1 MKFPTSLPRPNWREG
16 PLARAGALLAGALLL
31 SAIGGWSRRTQTEEA
46 PPSRSIEATTNVVPA
61 AATQQPSFNGTAAL
75 LMLKLDRA
83 EAILGYSARYQ
94 IPADLATAIYDI
106 ALQEGID
113 PQLAFRLVKV
123 ESNFKPAARSNMNA
137 IGFTQ
142 VQLATARFY
151 DGSLDEKALYERDVN
166 LRIGFRFLNDLL
178 KQYRHDY
185 ELALLAYNRGPG
197 RVNQIVAEGGDPSNG
212 YENAVLRGYQPK
224 RISKEMQ
231 AQARELG
238 T

>member
-1 MKFPTSLPRPNWREG
+1 MKSPTSLPRPNWRQG
-16 PLARAGALLAGALLL
+16 PLARAGALLAGALLI
-31 SAIGGWSRRTQTEEA
+31 SALGGWSRRSQSEVA
-46 PPSRSIEATTNVVPA
+46 PPSLVAESTTTIVPVVATD
-61 AATQQPSFNGTAAL
+61 PSFDGAAAL
-75 LMLKLDRA
+75 LTLKLDRA

-123 ESNFKPAARSNMNA
+123 ESNFKLAARSNMNA

-142 VQLATARFY
+142 VQLATAKFY
-151 DGSLDEKALYERDVN
+151 DASLDEKALYQRDVN

-185 ELALLAYNRGPG
+185 ELALLAYNRGPS

-212 YENAVLRGYQPK
+212 YENAVLRGYLPK
-224 RISKEMQ
+224 RVSKEMQ
-231 AQARELG
+231 ARARELG

>member
-1 MKFPTSLPRPNWREG
+1 MKFPTSLPRPNWRTG
-16 PLARAGALLAGALLL
+16 LLARAGALLAGALLL
-31 SAIGGWSRRTQTEEA
+31 SVVGGWSRRTQTEEA
-46 PPSRSIEATTNVVPA
+46 PPSRTTEATTKVVPA
-61 AATQQPSFNGTAAL
+61 AAMAPSFDGTAAL
-75 LMLKLDRA
+75 LTLKLDRA

-106 ALQEGID
+106 ALQQGID

-123 ESNFKPAARSNMNA
+123 ESNFKPSAKSNMSA

-151 DGSLDEKALYERDVN
+151 DSSLDENALYERDVN

-224 RISKEMQ
+224 RISKET
-231 AQARELG
+231 QARAVELG

>member
-1 MKFPTSLPRPNWREG
+1 MKVPTSLPRPNWRKG
-16 PLARAGALLAGALLL
+16 PLARAGALLAGALLI
-31 SAIGGWSRRTQTEEA
+31 SAISGWSRRSQIEVA
-46 PPSRSIEATTNVVPA
+46 PPSPDAVVTTLVPA
-61 AATQQPSFNGTAAL
+61 AAATTPSFDGTAAL
-75 LMLKLDRA
+75 LTLKLDRA

-123 ESNFKPAARSNMNA
+123 ESNFKPSAKSSMNA

-142 VQLATARFY
+142 VQLATAKFY
-151 DGSLDEKALYERDVN
+151 NSTLDEKALYERDVN

-197 RVNQIVAEGGDPSNG
+197 RVNQIVADGGDPSNG

-224 RISKEMQ
+224 RVTPAMQ
-231 AQARELG
+231 QRAHDLG

>member
-1 MKFPTSLPRPNWREG
+1 MATTPFDGPR
-16 PLARAGALLAGALLL
+16 ALL
-31 SAIGGWSRRTQTEEA
+31 T
-46 PPSRSIEATTNVVPA
+46 
-61 AATQQPSFNGTAAL
+61 
-75 LMLKLDRA
+75 LKLDRA

-123 ESNFKPAARSNMNA
+123 ESNFKPGAKSNMNA

-142 VQLATARFY
+142 VQLPTARFY
-151 DGSLDEKALYERDVN
+151 DASLDEKALYERDVN

-197 RVNQIVAEGGDPSNG
+197 RVNQIVADGGDPSNG
-212 YENAVLRGYQPK
+212 YENAVLGGTSRSGSRRRCRPRRRAVRRYDDAVQYDDLKWWTSEGRVLRGTSVRPS
-224 RISKEMQ
+224 RPTAVPPPSSES
-231 AQARELG
+231 
-238 T
+238 

>member
-16 PLARAGALLAGALLL
+16 PLARAGALLAGALLI
-31 SAIGGWSRRTQTEEA
+31 SAVAGWSRRSQPEVA
-46 PPSRSIEATTNVVPA
+46 PPSPESGVTTTTAVAPA
-61 AATQQPSFNGTAAL
+61 RPAFDGTAAL
-75 LMLKLDRA
+75 LTLKLDRA

-123 ESNFKPAARSNMNA
+123 ESNFKPGARSNMNA

-151 DGSLDEKALYERDVN
+151 DSSLDEKALYERDVN

-197 RVNQIVAEGGDPSNG
+197 RVNQIVADGGDPSNG
-212 YENAVLRGYQPK
+212 YETAVLQGYQPK
-224 RISKEMQ
+224 RVTKEMR
-231 AQARELG
+231 ARAAELG
-238 T
+238 S

>member
-1 MKFPTSLPRPNWREG
+1 MKFPTSLPRPNWRQG
-16 PLARAGALLAGALLL
+16 PLARGGALLAGALLL
-31 SAIGGWSRRTQTEEA
+31 SAIGGWSRRGQTEEA

-61 AATQQPSFNGTAAL
+61 AATPPFFGGTAAL
-75 LMLKLDRA
+75 LTLKLDRA

-123 ESNFKPAARSNMNA
+123 ESNFRPAAKSNMNA
-137 IGFTQ
+137 IGYTQ

-151 DGSLDEKALYERDVN
+151 NGSLDENALYQRDVN

-231 AQARELG
+231 AQAKELG

>member
-1 MKFPTSLPRPNWREG
+1 MKVPTSLPRPNWRQG
-16 PLARAGALLAGALLL
+16 PLARAGALLAGALLI
-31 SAIGGWSRRTQTEEA
+31 SAIGGWSRRSQTEVA
-46 PPSRSIEATTNVVPA
+46 PPSPDSVVTTTVPAVATTS
-61 AATQQPSFNGTAAL
+61 SFDGTAAL
-75 LMLKLDRA
+75 LTLKLDRA

-123 ESNFKPAARSNMNA
+123 ESNFKSGAKSNMNA

-142 VQLATARFY
+142 VQLPTARFY
-151 DGSLDEKALYERDVN
+151 DASLDEKALYERDVN

-197 RVNQIVAEGGDPSNG
+197 RVNQIVADGGDPSNG

-224 RISKEMQ
+224 RVTKEMQ

>member
-1 MKFPTSLPRPNWREG
+1 MKSPTSLPRPNWRKG
-16 PLARAGALLAGALLL
+16 PLARAGALLAGALLI
-31 SAIGGWSRRTQTEEA
+31 SAIGGWSRRSQTEEA

-61 AATQQPSFNGTAAL
+61 SATQPSFDGTAAL
-75 LMLKLDRA
+75 LTLKLDRA

-106 ALQEGID
+106 ALQEVID

-123 ESNFKPAARSNMNA
+123 ESNFKPAAKSNMNA

-142 VQLATARFY
+142 VQLATAKFY
-151 DGSLDEKALYERDVN
+151 DASLDEKALYERDVN

-224 RISKEMQ
+224 RITKEMQ

>member
-1 MKFPTSLPRPNWREG
+1 MKVPTSLPRPNWRKG
-16 PLARAGALLAGALLL
+16 PLARAGALLAGALLI
-31 SAIGGWSRRTQTEEA
+31 SAISGWSRRSQIEVA
-46 PPSRSIEATTNVVPA
+46 PPSPDAVVTTLVPA
-61 AATQQPSFNGTAAL
+61 AAATTPSFDGTAAL
-75 LMLKLDRA
+75 LTLKLDRA

-123 ESNFKPAARSNMNA
+123 ESNFKPSAKSSMNA

-142 VQLATARFY
+142 VQLATAKFY
-151 DGSLDEKALYERDVN
+151 NSTLDEKALYERDVN

-197 RVNQIVAEGGDPSNG
+197 RVNQIVADGGDPSNG

-224 RISKEMQ
+224 RVTPAMRQ
-231 AQARELG
+231 RAHELG
-238 T
+238 S

>member
-1 MKFPTSLPRPNWREG
+1 MKFPTSLPRPNWRQG
-16 PLARAGALLAGALLL
+16 PLARAGALLAGALLI
-31 SAIGGWSRRTQTEEA
+31 SAIGGWSRRSQTEVA
-46 PPSRSIEATTNVVPA
+46 PPSPDSRGDDDRFGSHPR
-61 AATQQPSFNGTAAL
+61 QPSFDGTAAL
-75 LMLKLDRA
+75 LTLKLDRA

-123 ESNFKPAARSNMNA
+123 ESNFKPAAKSNMNA

-151 DGSLDEKALYERDVN
+151 DASLDEKALYERDVN

-197 RVNQIVAEGGDPSNG
+197 RVNQIVADGGDPSNG

-224 RISKEMQ
+224 RITKQMQ

>member
-16 PLARAGALLAGALLL
+16 PLARAGALLAGALLV
-31 SAIGGWSRRTQTEEA
+31 SAVAGWSRRAQPEVA
-46 PPSRSIEATTNVVPA
+46 PPSPATGVTTTTVATPA
-61 AATQQPSFNGTAAL
+61 RPAFDGTAAL
-75 LMLKLDRA
+75 LTLKLDRA

-123 ESNFKPAARSNMNA
+123 ESNFKPSARSNMNA

-151 DGSLDEKALYERDVN
+151 NSSLDEKALYERDVN

-197 RVNQIVAEGGDPSNG
+197 RVNQIVADGGDPSNG
-212 YENAVLRGYQPK
+212 YETAVLEGYQP
-224 RISKEMQ
+224 
-231 AQARELG
+231 
-238 T
+238 